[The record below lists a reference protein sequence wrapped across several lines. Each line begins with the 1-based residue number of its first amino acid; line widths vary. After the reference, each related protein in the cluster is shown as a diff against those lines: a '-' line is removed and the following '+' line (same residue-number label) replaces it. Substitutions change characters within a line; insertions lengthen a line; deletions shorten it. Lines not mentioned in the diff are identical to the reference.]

1 MRVPATWDKLSS
13 STRRQSNIR
22 NESIMAQSLVQIN
35 FKLTVSGAEYEQ
47 AVAPLAQTV
56 ADVDGLQWKIWLLNE
71 HEHEAGGVYLFAD
84 LASADAFLE
93 SSLVAQVKSAP
104 ILSDFRTA
112 QFDLIDNLTTIT
124 RGPVAETMRAE

>member
-1 MRVPATWDKLSS
+1 
-13 STRRQSNIR
+13 
-22 NESIMAQSLVQIN
+22 MAQSLVEIN

-71 HEHEAGGVYLFAD
+71 QAHEAGGVYLFAD
-84 LASADAFLE
+84 GASARAFLD
-93 SSLVAQVKSAP
+93 SPLVAQVKSAP

-112 QFDLIDNLTTIT
+112 QFGNFLAIT
-124 RGPVAETMRAE
+124 

>member
-1 MRVPATWDKLSS
+1 MRTPATCDKLSS
-13 STRRQSNIR
+13 STRRKSNIR
-22 NESIMAQSLVQIN
+22 KESIMAQSLVEIN

-84 LASADAFLE
+84 AASARAFLE
-93 SSLVAQVKSAP
+93 SALVAQVKSAP

-112 QFDLIDNLTTIT
+112 QFDMIDSLTAIT
-124 RGPVAETMRAE
+124 RGPVAETMRAA

>member
-1 MRVPATWDKLSS
+1 
-13 STRRQSNIR
+13 
-22 NESIMAQSLVQIN
+22 MAQSLVEIN

-71 HEHEAGGVYLFAD
+71 HVHEAGGVYLFAD
-84 LASADAFLE
+84 DASARAFLD

-112 QFDLIDNLTTIT
+112 QFDLIDSLTAIT
-124 RGPVAETMRAE
+124 HGPIAEAMRGA

>member
-1 MRVPATWDKLSS
+1 
-13 STRRQSNIR
+13 
-22 NESIMAQSLVQIN
+22 MAQSLVEIN

-56 ADVDGLQWKIWLLNE
+56 ADVGGLQWKIWLLNE
-71 HEHEAGGVYLFAD
+71 QAHEAGGVYLFAD
-84 LASADAFLE
+84 GDSARAFLD

-112 QFDLIDNLTTIT
+112 QFDLIENLTAIT
-124 RGPVAETMRAE
+124 HGPIAEIVRGT